1 MITYLEI
8 TICGNSYVYV
18 YVSIFPH
25 VSICLCVCIFPHSLL
40 SPCQWRPLHKRTLKQ
55 CFASAEISRALI
67 LISAK
72 FSPIQRNQ
80 IYLEKHRL
88 NQVVDTMNREQGAPG
103 NVKCQE
109 VKQQWWGA
117 NDG

>member
-1 MITYLEI
+1 M
-8 TICGNSYVYV
+8 CM
-18 YVSIFPH
+18 
-25 VSICLCVCIFPHSLL
+25 CLYTGYCIFPHSLL

-67 LISAK
+67 LVSAK

-88 NQVVDTMNREQGAPG
+88 NQVVDTMSREQGAPG
-103 NVKCQE
+103 NVKMPRGE
-109 VKQQWWGA
+109 TAVVGGK
-117 NDG
+117 